1 MIINDT
7 INLHNVGQTKSYKG
21 GLMLLRYPSNVI
33 SKMGYGPNIKGK
45 TKALY
50 PAMVE
55 IQVSTLSSYVE
66 ISLMAIE
73 SDAQVICY
81 INNFSVGIAN
91 IRKGKSKEFVLN
103 FINAKWNIFI
113 VLVINLFCG
122 VLLCLLMQEYPFM
135 KL

>member
-7 INLHNVGQTKSYKG
+7 INLHNVDQTKSYKG

-81 INNFSVGIAN
+81 INNFSEILQLILKRVKDCVKISA
-91 IRKGKSKEFVLN
+91 
-103 FINAKWNIFI
+103 
-113 VLVINLFCG
+113 FC
-122 VLLCLLMQEYPFM
+122 
-135 KL
+135 

>member
-66 ISLMAIE
+66 ISLMSIE

-81 INNFSVGIAN
+81 INNFSVGYCKYQK
-91 IRKGKSKEFVLN
+91 RKNRKNSF
-103 FINAKWNIFI
+103 
-113 VLVINLFCG
+113 
-122 VLLCLLMQEYPFM
+122 
-135 KL
+135 

>member
-45 TKALY
+45 TKLFVILIISAL
-50 PAMVE
+50 VL
-55 IQVSTLSSYVE
+55 Q
-66 ISLMAIE
+66 ISE
-73 SDAQVICY
+73 
-81 INNFSVGIAN
+81 
-91 IRKGKSKEFVLN
+91 KEKSKEFVLN

-122 VLLCLLMQEYPFM
+122 VLLCLLIQEYHFM